1 MAEHMTVREI
11 RMRRREILQEQLRL
25 EEEKRLRDLN
35 MERERQRIY
44 TDVNRLQSQ
53 RELLLVQ
60 RRNQQRHMGVIHS
73 CDITRNEAP
82 VLQDRQVH
90 TYGSDNVTTGRNI
103 NAPASRQYAEG
114 ENLPTTEQDIDEG
127 SYMGYVNTH
136 ERYPRE
142 PDSDNLNTRNG
153 TASDRAE
160 IANRS
165 NPTHDRSSL
174 DLSLETEVLEERL
187 RDLRGESETRY
198 HSQMRQSASV
208 TQPKYPIERRITEN
222 GHSYMPQ
229 HESSEIHH
237 TYKQMPEGIH
247 NVDTYTLDKRSESK
261 RHSIGQGLVAT
272 HERQQDIDD
281 LEFLDR
287 KMDEITLLPIE
298 TKVRGELGSNVK
310 DEETIQESYKE
321 NVITESV
328 NREITEIE
336 RRKAELRDLIEIED
350 RKHKE
355 ILQEEKKRMVE
366 LDRQRMMLDELV
378 KRENVMRE
386 RERKLQEEERNID
399 MRYERLRIAEEQKK
413 REDEN
418 SKEIA
423 RIESELRRRNEELTK
438 REAHLRKKEELWS
451 RYEKTSSHER
461 PEKEVKNEKGNEPKP
476 KDEVTLEEWKTE
488 IRCLCAT
495 KLYHENI
502 IAQAVRQ
509 SLKGQA
515 RKVLINIPP
524 TATPEEIISKVE
536 DIFGDMSS
544 KQTIFTQFYTAEQQP
559 NESIV
564 EWGLRLEEML
574 QLIEAKRS
582 LTIDERNEML
592 RDKFWRSL
600 LSKELKNATR
610 HAFESGE
617 KFEVLRRKARAEEH
631 EMKLDKTN
639 TNTTMSKKEEQL
651 KAEDKHTE
659 MLQSMMKKM
668 EALDSKIEEYRKE
681 SQRRDSRS
689 DYRYNR
695 GDRREYQP
703 RDYNRYDDSRY
714 NRSRHF
720 DSRNHRPTGYNKDI
734 DKKKEDKDDT
744 KDKRNNKAENNKEKN
759 LN

>member
-1 MAEHMTVREI
+1 
-11 RMRRREILQEQLRL
+11 
-25 EEEKRLRDLN
+25 
-35 MERERQRIY
+35 
-44 TDVNRLQSQ
+44 
-53 RELLLVQ
+53 
-60 RRNQQRHMGVIHS
+60 
-73 CDITRNEAP
+73 
-82 VLQDRQVH
+82 
-90 TYGSDNVTTGRNI
+90 
-103 NAPASRQYAEG
+103 
-114 ENLPTTEQDIDEG
+114 
-127 SYMGYVNTH
+127 MGYVNPQ
-136 ERYPRE
+136 ERYQRE
-142 PDSDNLNTRNG
+142 PERDNLNTRNS
-153 TASDRAE
+153 TASDRDE
-160 IANRS
+160 ILNRS

-198 HSQMRQSASV
+198 HSQMSQSASV
-208 TQPKYPIERRITEN
+208 TQQKYPIERNAGRRMTEN
-222 GHSYMPQ
+222 RHSYMPQ
-229 HESSEIHH
+229 YEATEIHH
-237 TYKQMPEGIH
+237 TYKQMPEGKH
-247 NVDTYTLDKRSESK
+247 KVDTNTLDNRSESK
-261 RHSIGQGLVAT
+261 RHSIGQGLVTT

-287 KMDEITLLPIE
+287 KMDEIALLPIE

-310 DEETIQESYKE
+310 NEETIQESYKE
-321 NVITESV
+321 NVIAKSV

-350 RKHKE
+350 QKYKQ
-355 ILQEEKKRMVE
+355 ILQEEKKRMIE

-386 RERKLQEEERNID
+386 REMKLQKEERNID
-399 MRYERLRIAEEQKK
+399 MRYERLRIAEEKKK

-423 RIESELRRRNEELTK
+423 RIESEFRRRNEELTK
-438 REAHLRKKEELWS
+438 REAHLRKEEELWS

-461 PEKEVKNEKGNEPKP
+461 PEKEVKKEKVIKPNIDKENKEKTHAETNKEDKDERKIVRETIIQIKPEISHFSGYEPKP

-488 IRCLCAT
+488 IKCLCVT

-502 IAQAVRQ
+502 IAQSVRQ

-524 TATPEEIISKVE
+524 TATPEEIIGKME

-574 QLIEAKRS
+574 HLIEAKRS

-600 LSKELKNATR
+600 QSKELKNATR

-631 EMKLDKTN
+631 EMKLDRTN
-639 TNTTMSKKEEQL
+639 TNTTTSKKEEQL

-668 EALDSKIEEYRKE
+668 EELDSKIEEYRKE

-744 KDKRNNKAENNKEKN
+744 KDKRNNKAENNKQKN